1 MTQHG
6 GFLAFLANSRRKFEK
21 EYPELIGHDPVRED
35 QMEPLVDKSDSEE
48 EDEVQ
53 LEYEELLKPTL
64 IHSPEEQSTEMGD
77 EQEVAEEESGDEQSA
92 HVPVEEMEAPD
103 PPEEEH
109 VVGNVRELKET
120 EEVEAPAVAD
130 KAEIQEQSTEMGHE
144 QQVAEEESGDEQSAH
159 VPVEA
164 DAEVDGKKS
173 GLGWLYASTV
183 AVGRTLRSPMRG
195 ARSLAE
201 GLRSRANTGEK
212 EDEAAAAT
220 SVAGPAALNSA
231 GAAPELE
238 RARQRAKRAAQRP
251 KRSHL
256 EQFPAKDDAEEAE
269 EEDAEE
275 DALQEPDAPDAPA
288 EPMESAAPAEEPK
301 TETSMPEEVARP
313 TKRAKTE
320 EAESKAEV
328 QAAETSP
335 KKTTA
340 ALPTESPRATTEAV
354 QPLEPAVF
362 DVDPLGEPLEGPLDE
377 EESEE
382 PCEVGDMK
390 EQLARRRK
398 RLESQLFATGKRR
411 KKSRWVAKARSE
423 G

>member
-64 IHSPEEQSTEMGD
+64 IHSLEETFEKEQSTEMGD

-109 VVGNVRELKET
+109 VVGNVGELKET

-130 KAEIQEQSTEMGHE
+130 KAEVQEQSTDMGHE

-159 VPVEA
+159 VPVE
-164 DAEVDGKKS
+164 E
-173 GLGWLYASTV
+173 
-183 AVGRTLRSPMRG
+183 M
-195 ARSLAE
+195 
-201 GLRSRANTGEK
+201 
-212 EDEAAAAT
+212 EA
-220 SVAGPAALNSA
+220 PD
-231 GAAPELE
+231 P
-238 RARQRAKRAAQRP
+238 P
-251 KRSHL
+251 
-256 EQFPAKDDAEEAE
+256 E
-269 EEDAEE
+269 EEHVVGNVGELKETEE
-275 DALQEPDAPDAPA
+275 VEAPA
-288 EPMESAAPAEEPK
+288 
-301 TETSMPEEVARP
+301 VAD
-313 TKRAKTE
+313 
-320 EAESKAEV
+320 KAEI
-328 QAAETSP
+328 Q
-335 KKTTA
+335 
-340 ALPTESPRATTEAV
+340 AV
-354 QPLEPAVF
+354 QPLEPAIL

-411 KKSRWVAKARSE
+411 KKADGWPKQEVKAEPKMKKEIQREAAAVKRELGQGTAPRMVGASPGSLLKRRRRGE
-423 G
+423 